1 MVDVNVLKDLL
12 KLIQVVLEYALKM
25 AILIKMENV
34 FVYKVLQEID
44 KDFVYKVDK
53 FQIIVIDQ
61 MKYY

>member
-1 MVDVNVLKDLL
+1 MDDVNVLKDWL

-25 AILIKMENV
+25 VILIKMENV

-53 FQIIVIDQ
+53 FQIIVMDQ